1 MAGLPSAY
9 ISFCT
14 ERPALRVSGENVLIG
29 SPGGRSP
36 RVATQTP
43 VPLQTIWRV
52 IIMDETAL
60 SLVRDIHRRL
70 STVRLGGYHDVH
82 GDTIPVWAK
91 IDHLIFLSTR
101 LTVLFGTG
109 AFPFFRPE
117 TDNSA
122 ETQGKG
128 AVRAGVI
135 VARVVFAG
143 LYRPSHPMYPGASR
157 KHLRQS
163 TCG

>member
-1 MAGLPSAY
+1 MRLDGLSYVYITLSGKTESPTRKHWSDLMAVTFPWRYSSSLSV
-9 ISFCT
+9 
-14 ERPALRVSGENVLIG
+14 RPTIRRG
-29 SPGGRSP
+29 SI
-36 RVATQTP
+36 VN
-43 VPLQTIWRV
+43 
-52 IIMDETAL
+52 ETNL
-60 SLVRDIHRRL
+60 SLMRDIHRRL
-70 STVRLGGYHDVH
+70 STIRLGGYHDVH
-82 GDTIPVWAK
+82 DDIIPVWAK
-91 IDHLIFLSTR
+91 IDYLIFLSTR

-122 ETQGKG
+122 ETQGKE